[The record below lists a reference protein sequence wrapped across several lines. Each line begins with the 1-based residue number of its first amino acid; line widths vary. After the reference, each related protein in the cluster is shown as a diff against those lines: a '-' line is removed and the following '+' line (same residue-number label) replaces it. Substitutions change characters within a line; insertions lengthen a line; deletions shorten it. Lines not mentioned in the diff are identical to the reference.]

1 MTMVLS
7 GARVTEELGYE
18 IESLSSD
25 DDLANMGSAGKGR
38 QTMEL
43 TESKSGIVWKFANQ
57 GKDAPP
63 FSTYHFLMDLL
74 STGLNLLSLAVEE
87 SSTISQDSRFGN
99 PSFARQLYLHALTYL
114 LRALPSDLTT
124 EEQLSVRSALPA
136 GVVEP
141 LRLEVS
147 SGYNSRNLSGDSDGQ
162 PSLLHRLLSSTII
175 QMFILFQFI
184 LPYLKYLLS
193 AAYQYEREH
202 KISEKVLSQ
211 SIETV
216 DTLGK
221 RSLSITGAIYRMG
234 DGKVGHII
242 TDAASWFVEGITG
255 GIHEGVGEGMVIIGA
270 RRPSP
275 SGLERR

>member
-1 MTMVLS
+1 
-7 GARVTEELGYE
+7 
-18 IESLSSD
+18 
-25 DDLANMGSAGKGR
+25 
-38 QTMEL
+38 MEVC
-43 TESKSGIVWKFANQ
+43 KSGLVNS
-57 GKDAPP
+57 P
-63 FSTYHFLMDLL
+63 FSEEVNVLIVALY
-74 STGLNLLSLAVEE
+74 TGLNLLSLVVEE
-87 SSTISQDSRFGN
+87 SSTISQDPRFGN

-141 LRLEVS
+141 LRLEINA
-147 SGYNSRNLSGDSDGQ
+147 GYNSANVPGHNENQ
-162 PSLLHRLLSSTII
+162 PSLLHRILASTIV

-216 DTLGK
+216 DILGK
-221 RSLSITGAIYRMG
+221 RSLSITGAIYGMG
-234 DGKVGHII
+234 DGKVGQII
-242 TDAASWFVEGITG
+242 TDAASWFVEGVTG
-255 GIHEGVGEGMVIIGA
+255 GIHEGVGEGMVIMGA

-275 SGLERR
+275 SGLEKR